1 MSHVAVV
8 ARVARAFWRW
18 LAVAAC
24 ARLRC
29 HGDGHAGRTPFLDR
43 SPRPASA
50 EPVVRGAT
58 LWQAGAVSVVELDRA
73 SPAALLSALPALG
86 VRRIDVL
93 VLGRRSAAGAAATVT
108 RRVPARLVLAE
119 AGTEVDAGALQV
131 RVERQATRLVAVVRL
146 RPSE

>member
-1 MSHVAVV
+1 VLTL
-8 ARVARAFWRW
+8 ARHRRVRTAALIIVIAT
-18 LAVAAC
+18 LAAPA
-24 ARLRC
+24 
-29 HGDGHAGRTPFLDR
+29 FLDR
-43 SPRPASA
+43 SPRPAWA
-50 EPVVRGAT
+50 EPVVRGAR

-73 SPAALLSALPALG
+73 SPAALLVALRRWR

-93 VLGRRSAAGAAATVT
+93 VLARRSATGTAATMT
-108 RRVPARLVLAE
+108 RRVPARLVLVE